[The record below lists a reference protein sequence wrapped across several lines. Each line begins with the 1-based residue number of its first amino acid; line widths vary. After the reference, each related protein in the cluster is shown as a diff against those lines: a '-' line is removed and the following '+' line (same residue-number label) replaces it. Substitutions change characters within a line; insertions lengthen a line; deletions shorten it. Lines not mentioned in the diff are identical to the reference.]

1 MFLPRAAIMVEREWD
16 EDTGI
21 LYVTGTGTWSDAEI
35 DAHYEALR
43 AMIADLR
50 REGRPVRVL
59 SDVSRAQ
66 RQGYAREE
74 RILAHMRRTFQPGDR
89 FALVTADA
97 ADKAYVRSILG
108 GLDVGVFASRLPAEM
123 WLLLDE
129 VEAGRD

>member
-1 MFLPRAAIMVEREWD
+1 MIEREWD
-16 EDTGI
+16 EDAGI
-21 LYVTGTGTWSDAEI
+21 IYVSGTGAWSEAAI

-43 AMIADLR
+43 GMIANLR
-50 REGRPVRVL
+50 CKGRPVRVL
-59 SDVSRAQ
+59 SDVSQAP

-74 RILAHMRRTFQPGDR
+74 HILGQMRRTFQPGDR

-108 GLDVGVFASRLPAEM
+108 GLEVGVFASKLPAEM

-129 VEAGRD
+129 LDAGRA